1 MDRKYTP
8 HIRLPFSIFA
18 NPKYKQIP
26 DTFKPY
32 CLSVLVCLL
41 KFVNAKTGQCY
52 PRRNTLV
59 DMTGLSKTTIYR
71 ATIVLKNAK
80 IIQIKRLSST
90 LLYTIDPDFIYG
102 VVSNRNSDVFNRNL
116 DVSNR
121 NVLIKLSPLTN
132 SYITNIV
139 KEVISN
145 NGYSKEDI
153 IKKLATLPP
162 DRLKQAIKEKDN
174 ILYCKEALTLQ
185 SKKDTR
191 LVDIPKVIVDNVR
204 KRTNYFYK
212 KKVHEN
218 KVKHGRETK
227 TESFLS
233 RHDKSKSEDR

>member
-8 HIRLPFSIFA
+8 HIRIPFSIFA

-102 VVSNRNSDVFNRNL
+102 DVSNRNSDVSNRNL

-139 KEVISN
+139 REVISN
-145 NGYSKEDI
+145 NGYSKENI
-153 IKKLATLPP
+153 INKLATLPP
-162 DRLKQAIKEKDN
+162 DRLRQAIKEKDN
-174 ILYCKEALTLQ
+174 ILYCKEALEVQ
-185 SKKDTR
+185 SKKDTK

-218 KVKHGRETK
+218 K
-227 TESFLS
+227 
-233 RHDKSKSEDR
+233 EDRARKNKTQNFLRGNDKDKH

>member
-8 HIRLPFSIFA
+8 HIRIPFSIFA

-41 KFVNAKTGQCY
+41 KFVNAKTGKCY
-52 PRRNTLV
+52 PRRQTIA
-59 DMTGLSKTTIYR
+59 DMTGLSRTTIWK
-71 ATIVLKNAK
+71 ATVYLKKAK

-102 VVSNRNSDVFNRNL
+102 DVRIKNSDVRNRNI
-116 DVSNR
+116 DVR
-121 NVLIKLSPLTN
+121 NTNILIKLPLNKTN
-132 SYITNIV
+132 YITNIV
-139 KEVISN
+139 REVISN

-153 IKKLATLPP
+153 INRLATLPP
-162 DRLKQAIKEKDN
+162 DRLRQAIKEKDN
-174 ILYCKEALTLQ
+174 ILYCKEALEVQ

-212 KKVHEN
+212 SKVHQN
-218 KVKHGRETK
+218 K
-227 TESFLS
+227 
-233 RHDKSKSEDR
+233 EDRARKNKTQDFLRGNDKDKY

>member
-8 HIRLPFSIFA
+8 HIRIPFSIFA

-71 ATIVLKNAK
+71 ATILLKNAK

-102 VVSNRNSDVFNRNL
+102 DVSNRNSDVSNRNL

-139 KEVISN
+139 REVISN

-162 DRLKQAIKEKDN
+162 DRLRQAIKENDN
-174 ILYCKEALTLQ
+174 IWYCKLALEEQ
-185 SKKDTR
+185 SKNDTR
-191 LVDIPKVIVDNVR
+191 LVDIPKNIVDNVR

-212 KKVHEN
+212 SKVHQN
-218 KVKHGRETK
+218 K
-227 TESFLS
+227 
-233 RHDKSKSEDR
+233 EDRARKKKTQDFLRGNDKDKH

>member
-1 MDRKYTP
+1 MNRKYTP
-8 HIRLPFSIFA
+8 HIRIPFSIFA

-41 KFVNAKTGQCY
+41 KFVNAKTGKCY
-52 PRRNTLV
+52 PRRQTIA
-59 DMTGLSKTTIYR
+59 DMTGLSRTTIWK
-71 ATIVLKNAK
+71 ATVYLKKAK

-102 VVSNRNSDVFNRNL
+102 DVRIKNSDVRNRNI
-116 DVSNR
+116 DVR
-121 NVLIKLSPLTN
+121 NTNILIKLPLNKTN
-132 SYITNIV
+132 YITNIV
-139 KEVISN
+139 REVISN

-153 IKKLATLPP
+153 INRLATLPP
-162 DRLKQAIKEKDN
+162 DRLRQAIKEKDN
-174 ILYCKEALTLQ
+174 ILYCKEALEVQ

-218 KVKHGRETK
+218 K
-227 TESFLS
+227 
-233 RHDKSKSEDR
+233 EDRARKNKTQDFLRGNDKDKH

>member
-8 HIRLPFSIFA
+8 HIRIPFSIFA

-41 KFVNAKTGQCY
+41 KFVNAKTGKCY
-52 PRRNTLV
+52 PRRQTIA
-59 DMTGLSKTTIYR
+59 DMTGLSRTTIWK
-71 ATIVLKNAK
+71 ATVYLKKAK

-102 VVSNRNSDVFNRNL
+102 DVRIKNSDVRNRNI
-116 DVSNR
+116 DVR
-121 NVLIKLSPLTN
+121 NTNILIKLPLNKTN
-132 SYITNIV
+132 YITNIV
-139 KEVISN
+139 REVISN

-153 IKKLATLPP
+153 INRLATLPP
-162 DRLKQAIKEKDN
+162 DRLRQAIKEKDN
-174 ILYCKEALTLQ
+174 ILYCKEALEVQ
-185 SKKDTR
+185 SKKETR

-204 KRTNYFYK
+204 KKTNYFYK

-218 KVKHGRETK
+218 K
-227 TESFLS
+227 
-233 RHDKSKSEDR
+233 EDRARKNKTQDFLRGNDKDKH

>member
-8 HIRLPFSIFA
+8 HIRIPFSIFA

-102 VVSNRNSDVFNRNL
+102 DVSNRNSDRSNSIHNR
-116 DVSNR
+116 SNR

-132 SYITNIV
+132 SYITTIV

-153 IKKLATLPP
+153 INRLATLPP

-174 ILYCKEALTLQ
+174 ILYCKEALEVQ
-185 SKKDTR
+185 SKKDTK

-212 KKVHEN
+212 SKVHQN
-218 KVKHGRETK
+218 K
-227 TESFLS
+227 
-233 RHDKSKSEDR
+233 EDRARKNKTQNFLRGNDKDKH

>member
-8 HIRLPFSIFA
+8 HIRIPFSIFA

-41 KFVNAKTGQCY
+41 KFVNAKTGKCY
-52 PRRNTLV
+52 PRRQTIA
-59 DMTGLSKTTIYR
+59 DMTGLSRTTIWK
-71 ATIVLKNAK
+71 ATVYLKKAK

-102 VVSNRNSDVFNRNL
+102 DVRIKNSDVRNRNI
-116 DVSNR
+116 DVR
-121 NVLIKLSPLTN
+121 NTNILIKLPLNKTN
-132 SYITNIV
+132 YITNIV
-139 KEVISN
+139 REVISN

-153 IKKLATLPP
+153 INRLATLPP
-162 DRLKQAIKEKDN
+162 DRLRQAIKEKDN
-174 ILYCKEALTLQ
+174 ILYCKEALEVQ
-185 SKKDTR
+185 SKKDTK

-218 KVKHGRETK
+218 K
-227 TESFLS
+227 
-233 RHDKSKSEDR
+233 EDRARKNKTQDFLRGNDKDKH

>member
-8 HIRLPFSIFA
+8 HIRIPFSIFA

-102 VVSNRNSDVFNRNL
+102 DVSNRNSDRSNSIHNR
-116 DVSNR
+116 SNR
-121 NVLIKLSPLTN
+121 NVLIKLPLLTN
-132 SYITNIV
+132 SYITTIV

-153 IKKLATLPP
+153 INKLATLPP
-162 DRLKQAIKEKDN
+162 DRLRQAIKEKDN
-174 ILYCKEALTLQ
+174 ILYCKEALEVQ

-212 KKVHEN
+212 SKVHQN
-218 KVKHGRETK
+218 K
-227 TESFLS
+227 
-233 RHDKSKSEDR
+233 EDRARKNKTQDFLRGNDKDKH

>member
-8 HIRLPFSIFA
+8 HIRIPFSIFA

-102 VVSNRNSDVFNRNL
+102 DVSNRNSDVSNRNL

-132 SYITNIV
+132 SYITTIV

-153 IKKLATLPP
+153 INRLATLPP
-162 DRLKQAIKEKDN
+162 DRLRQAIKEKDN
-174 ILYCKEALTLQ
+174 ILYCKEALEVQ
-185 SKKDTR
+185 SKKDTK
-191 LVDIPKVIVDNVR
+191 LVDIPKIIVDNVR

>member
-1 MDRKYTP
+1 MDRQYTP
-8 HIRLPFSIFA
+8 HIRIPFSIFA

-59 DMTGLSKTTIYR
+59 DMTGLSKSSIYR
-71 ATIVLKNAK
+71 ATILLKNAK

-102 VVSNRNSDVFNRNL
+102 DVRIKNSDVRNRNI
-116 DVSNR
+116 DVR
-121 NVLIKLSPLTN
+121 NTNILIKLPLNKTN
-132 SYITNIV
+132 YITNIV
-139 KEVISN
+139 REVISN

-174 ILYCKEALTLQ
+174 ILYCKEALEVQ
-185 SKKDTR
+185 SKKDTK

-212 KKVHEN
+212 SKVHQN
-218 KVKHGRETK
+218 K
-227 TESFLS
+227 
-233 RHDKSKSEDR
+233 EDRARKNKTQNFLRGNDKDKH

>member
-8 HIRLPFSIFA
+8 HIRIPFSIFA

-41 KFVNAKTGQCY
+41 KFINAKTGQCY
-52 PRRNTLV
+52 PRRSTIS

-71 ATIVLKNAK
+71 ATILLKNAK

-90 LLYTIDPDFIYG
+90 LLYTVDSDFIYG
-102 VVSNRNSDVFNRNL
+102 DVSNRNSDVSNRNL

-139 KEVISN
+139 REVISN

-153 IKKLATLPP
+153 INRLATLPP
-162 DRLKQAIKEKDN
+162 DRLRQAIKEKDN
-174 ILYCKEALTLQ
+174 ILYCKEALEVQ
-185 SKKDTR
+185 SKKDTK

-212 KKVHEN
+212 SKVHQN
-218 KVKHGRETK
+218 K
-227 TESFLS
+227 
-233 RHDKSKSEDR
+233 EDRARKNKTQDFLRGNDKDKH

>member
-8 HIRLPFSIFA
+8 HIRIPFSIFA

-41 KFVNAKTGQCY
+41 KFVNAKTGKCY
-52 PRRNTLV
+52 PRRQTIS
-59 DMTGLSKTTIYR
+59 DMTGLSRTTIWK
-71 ATIVLKNAK
+71 ATVYLKNAK

-102 VVSNRNSDVFNRNL
+102 DVRIKNSDVRNRNI
-116 DVSNR
+116 DVR
-121 NVLIKLSPLTN
+121 NTNILIKLPLNKTN
-132 SYITNIV
+132 YITNIV
-139 KEVISN
+139 REVISN

-153 IKKLATLPP
+153 INRLATLPP
-162 DRLKQAIKEKDN
+162 DRLRQAIKEKDN
-174 ILYCKEALTLQ
+174 ILYCKEALEVQ
-185 SKKDTR
+185 SKKDTK

-218 KVKHGRETK
+218 KENRARKNKTQNFLRGNDKDKH
-227 TESFLS
+227 
-233 RHDKSKSEDR
+233 